1 MEEPLINRQ
10 RRLAVWF
17 IIAAVIF
24 SVLLLAI
31 VYFVDKSQLF
41 SVVILCSWLLVVSVW
56 MLISTCFIAS
66 FHCYFEDHT
75 LCKQWAKFTYK
86 RIPLSQIECIA
97 LLGELQR
104 FSYSPVLDKH
114 KKQRAVLVLFR
125 TDISYFY
132 GMICHDGQK
141 IVQVLED
148 DVPYQRVLDMEVLK
162 YLLAE
167 TDLPVYITE
176 QMFALHHELFQEVLT
191 VYPDRFLIAFYD
203 KSRDCERRISY
214 QEFLLYKKQNP

>member
-1 MEEPLINRQ
+1 MEEPLINRL
-10 RRLAVWF
+10 RRFLVW
-17 IIAAVIF
+17 IHIAIVIF
-24 SVLLLAI
+24 SVLLLSI

-41 SVVILCSWLLVVSVW
+41 TAGIICLLLLIGFVW
-56 MLISTCFIAS
+56 MLIWACVMAS

-97 LLGELQR
+97 ILGER
-104 FSYSPVLDKH
+104 RYYPCSPVLDKH

-125 TDISYFY
+125 ADVSYFY
-132 GMICHDGQK
+132 RIGPNGQK

-176 QMFALHHELFQEVLT
+176 QMFALHHELLQEVLT
-191 VYPDRFLIAFYD
+191 VYPDRFTVAFYD
-203 KSRDCERRISY
+203 KSRDCERKISY

>member
-56 MLISTCFIAS
+56 ILISTCFIAS

-97 LLGELQR
+97 LLGER
-104 FSYSPVLDKH
+104 RYYPCSPVLDKH

-125 TDISYFY
+125 ADVSYFY
-132 GMICHDGQK
+132 RIGPNGQK

-176 QMFALHHELFQEVLT
+176 RMFALHHELLQEVLT
-191 VYPDRFLIAFYD
+191 VYPDRFTVAFYD
-203 KSRDCERRISY
+203 KSRDCERKISY

>member
-1 MEEPLINRQ
+1 MEEPLMNRQ
-10 RRLAVWF
+10 RRLAVRF
-17 IIAAVIF
+17 IIATVIF

-31 VYFVDKSQLF
+31 VYFVDKSWLPP
-41 SVVILCSWLLVVSVW
+41 VVIVCLSLLFVFVWMLVVS
-56 MLISTCFIAS
+56 SFIAS

-97 LLGELQR
+97 LLGEIER
-104 FSYSPVLDKH
+104 FSGSPVLDKH
-114 KKQRAVLVLFR
+114 KKQRVVLVLFR
-125 TDISYFY
+125 VDVAYFY
-132 GMICHDGQK
+132 RICPNGQQF
-141 IVQVLED
+141 VQALEYD
-148 DVPYQRVLDMEVLK
+148 APYQRVLDMEVLK

-176 QMFALHHELFQEVLT
+176 RMFALHHELLQEVLT
-191 VYPDRFLIAFYD
+191 IYPDRFTVAFYD
-203 KSRDCERRISY
+203 KSRDCERKISY